1 MAMQDIMAE
10 HQRLSILISLEQ
22 VPGFQLNESII
33 RDTLDI
39 YGLDIGH
46 DALRTHLAWLE
57 EQGLI
62 TLEKINNRVWVATIT
77 GRGEDVANG
86 RAIVPGVKRPRAGG

>member
-10 HQRLSILISLEQ
+10 HQRLSILISLVQ
-22 VPGFQLNESII
+22 VSGYQLNESII
-33 RDTLDI
+33 RDTLDV
-39 YGLDIGH
+39 YGLDISRDG
-46 DALRTHLAWLE
+46 LRTQLSWLE

-62 TLEKINNRVWVATIT
+62 TIEKINNRVWVATIT

-86 RAIVPGVKRPRAGG
+86 VAIVPGVKRPRAGG